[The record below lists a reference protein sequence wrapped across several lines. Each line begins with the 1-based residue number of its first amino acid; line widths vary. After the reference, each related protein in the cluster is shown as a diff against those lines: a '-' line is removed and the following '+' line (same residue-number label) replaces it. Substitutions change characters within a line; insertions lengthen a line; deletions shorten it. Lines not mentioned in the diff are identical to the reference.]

1 MHQHAWLYYEKKEKK
16 KLHYRV
22 LPAKFI
28 TSIAEENKGNADY
41 TENVRYVN
49 AGK

>member
-1 MHQHAWLYYEKKEKK
+1 MHDYITQKKKKKK

-28 TSIAEENKGNADY
+28 TSIADENKGNADY